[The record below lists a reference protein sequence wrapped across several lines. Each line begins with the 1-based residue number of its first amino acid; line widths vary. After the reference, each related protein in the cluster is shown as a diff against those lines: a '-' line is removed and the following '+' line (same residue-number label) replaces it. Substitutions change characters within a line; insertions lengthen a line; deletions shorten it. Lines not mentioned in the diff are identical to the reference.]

1 MLGLDITDEQ
11 IQEMEANLTNIDY
24 KLAASEE
31 RKRRHDVMA
40 HVHTFGVCC
49 PKAAPIIHL
58 GATSCYVGDNTVSYC
73 TKVVLGPRAMGQK
86 VSNSGR
92 RWEREKSF
100 FWVGRGGDGRG
111 GGGAELPHSTSST
124 FLFWF
129 LPVYCKTF
137 SPPETALCLVS
148 TKKLLCCKSHPGL

>member
-58 GATSCYVGDNTVSYC
+58 GATSCYVGDNTVSYY
-73 TKVVLGPRAMGQK
+73 TNEVSGPRAIGQK

-92 RWEREKSF
+92 RWEREKSLGG
-100 FWVGRGGDGRG
+100 GRGLQRGRWG
-111 GGGAELPHSTSST
+111 RVFQRGR
-124 FLFWF
+124 
-129 LPVYCKTF
+129 
-137 SPPETALCLVS
+137 
-148 TKKLLCCKSHPGL
+148 